1 MIFRQSRGRILPKK
15 RKAVGI
21 PKMEYNESEI
31 REQYRNI
38 TKKLI
43 EKNLEITTM
52 ESCTSGQIASLLTDS
67 EGASAILKGAFVT
80 YSNEGKILQGVP
92 AETIEEYGV
101 YSAETAAEMAK
112 ACRKAYS
119 ADIGIGITGTFG
131 NLDPNNPD
139 SVAGKVFFAFDKNG
153 EISVF
158 ERNFSKKESRFDY
171 KIAAA
176 KEVADELEKLF

>member
-1 MIFRQSRGRILPKK
+1 MEKETREKYKK
-15 RKAVGI
+15 LTG
-21 PKMEYNESEI
+21 
-31 REQYRNI
+31 
-38 TKKLI
+38 KLI
-43 EKNLEITTM
+43 EKGLSVTTM
-52 ESCTSGQIASLLTDS
+52 ESCTSGLIASLITDS
-67 EGASAILKGAFVT
+67 EGASAALKGAFVT
-80 YSNEGKILQGVP
+80 YSNEAKIMQGVP
-92 AETIEEYGV
+92 AETIENFGV
-101 YSAETAAEMAK
+101 YSKETAAEMAK
-112 ACRKAYS
+112 ACRRAYS

-158 ERNFSKKESRFDY
+158 ERDFSKKESRFDY

>member
-1 MIFRQSRGRILPKK
+1 MEKETREKYKK
-15 RKAVGI
+15 LT
-21 PKMEYNESEI
+21 E
-31 REQYRNI
+31 
-38 TKKLI
+38 KLI
-43 EKNLEITTM
+43 EKGLTVTTM
-52 ESCTSGQIASLLTDS
+52 ESCTSGLIASLITDS
-67 EGASAILKGAFVT
+67 EGASAALKGAFVT
-80 YSNEGKILQGVP
+80 YSNEAKIMQGVP
-92 AETIEEYGV
+92 AETIENFGV
-101 YSAETAAEMAK
+101 YSKETAAEMAK
-112 ACRKAYS
+112 ACRRAYS

>member
-1 MIFRQSRGRILPKK
+1 MKKVFLIRHGLPDFPGGQGMCLGITDIPMGAAGLRQ
-15 RKAVGI
+15 
-21 PKMEYNESEI
+21 
-31 REQYRNI
+31 
-38 TKKLI
+38 
-43 EKNLEITTM
+43 
-52 ESCTSGQIASLLTDS
+52 
-67 EGASAILKGAFVT
+67 
-80 YSNEGKILQGVP
+80 
-92 AETIEEYGV
+92 
-101 YSAETAAEMAK
+101 AAEMAK
-112 ACRKAYS
+112 ACRRAYS

-158 ERNFSKKESRFDY
+158 ERDFSKKESRFEY

>member
-1 MIFRQSRGRILPKK
+1 
-15 RKAVGI
+15 
-21 PKMEYNESEI
+21 MEYNERKI

-92 AETIEEYGV
+92 AETIEQHGV

-112 ACRKAYS
+112 ACRNAYK
-119 ADIGIGITGTFG
+119 ADIGIGITGTFS
-131 NLDPNNPD
+131 NVDPQNPD
-139 SVAGKVFFAFDKNG
+139 SVSG
-153 EISVF
+153 EIYFAIDFRGETKTFGRKLPHF
-158 ERNFSKKESRFDY
+158 ETRFEY

-176 KEVADELEKLF
+176 KEIADELEKIISLP

>member
-1 MIFRQSRGRILPKK
+1 
-15 RKAVGI
+15 
-21 PKMEYNESEI
+21 MEKEI
-31 REQYRNI
+31 REKYKKL
-38 TKKLI
+38 TEKLI
-43 EKNLEITTM
+43 EKELTVTTM
-52 ESCTSGQIASLLTDS
+52 ESCTSGLIASLITDS
-67 EGASAILKGAFVT
+67 EGASAALKGAFVT
-80 YSNEGKILQGVP
+80 YSNEAKIMQGVP
-92 AETIEEYGV
+92 AETIEKFGV
-101 YSAETAAEMAK
+101 YSKETAAEMAK
-112 ACRKAYS
+112 ACRRAYS

-139 SVAGKVFFAFDKNG
+139 SVTGKVFFAFDKNG